1 MIKYKVISIPDR
13 ISSEEP
19 KDVYYPRIC
28 NRQKLNLRDLSELI
42 SRQCSFTA
50 ADVFGVLEALV
61 ENVPSLLLENNSI
74 ELGDLGIFSLHAK
87 VKGSTEE
94 KQVTKNSISE
104 LKIAFRPSK
113 RVKRSLVGAKFQK
126 VKS

>member
-1 MIKYKVISIPDR
+1 MIKYKVISIADK
-13 ISSEEP
+13 ISSTEAQYQ
-19 KDVYYPRIC
+19 YYPRIC
-28 NRQKLNLRDLSELI
+28 DREKINLLELSKLI

-50 ADVFGVLEALV
+50 ADVHGVLEAFV
-61 ENVPSLLLENNSI
+61 ENIPSLLLENNSI

-87 VKGSTEE
+87 AKGSQDEQ
-94 KQVTKNSISE
+94 QVTKNNITE

-113 RVKRSLVGAKFQK
+113 RVKQSLIGAKFKK